1 MYDLEVILSTAGI
14 LIVYYTYVQS
24 MCVCICTYIPMSTYV
39 DTCVC
44 TVHIATYTCTFT

>member
-24 MCVCICTYIPMSTYV
+24 MCVCTYMYVHTNEYICRYMRMYSTYS
-39 DTCVC
+39 
-44 TVHIATYTCTFT
+44 YTCTFT